1 MKMSEFNVRLKEY
14 VDYFESKLPDFLPKA
29 QPYQEVLSDSVTY
42 CITDGGK
49 RIRPVLVLEF
59 CRLFSGDYSKAM
71 PFAAA
76 IEMIHSYSLAHDD
89 LPCMDDDDMRRGKP
103 SCHKKFGEAN
113 ALLAGDAL
121 LTLAFDTI
129 ANRTDFTAVS
139 PLQAIRAAGVLA
151 EKAGAYGMIGGQV
164 IDLQSEGKKADV
176 EILKL
181 MDSKKTSALISA
193 ACQMGCIIGGAGDEF
208 VHLAGEYAEKIGLA
222 FQIVDDILD
231 VKGDAK
237 LLGKPVGS
245 DSENDKSTYVSLLG
259 LEKSQR
265 IVDALTD
272 EAIDILNRFEGSDF
286 LKELTLFLAKRD
298 Y

>member
-1 MKMSEFNVRLKEY
+1 MSDFSNSLKKY
-14 VDYFESKLPDFLPKA
+14 VDYFEDNLPKFLPEAK
-29 QPYQEVLSDSVTY
+29 PYQEVLSDSVTY

-59 CRLFSGDYSKAM
+59 CRICCGEYEKAM

-129 ANRTDFTAVS
+129 ANRTDFNTVS
-139 PLQAIRAAGVLA
+139 PLKAIRAAGVLA
-151 EKAGAYGMIGGQV
+151 EKAGVYGMIGGQV

-193 ACQMGCIIGGAGDEF
+193 ACQMGCIIGGADDHK
-208 VHLAGEYAEKIGLA
+208 VKLAGDFAEKIGLA

-259 LEKSQR
+259 LDESQR
-265 IVDALTD
+265 IVDKLTD
-272 EAIDILNRFEGSDF
+272 EAIEILNEFDGSDF

>member
-1 MKMSEFNVRLKEY
+1 MMNDFKMHLKEY
-14 VDYFESKLPDFLPKA
+14 VDFFEDNLPQFLPKA
-29 QPYQEVLSDSVTY
+29 EPHQEVLSESVTY

-59 CRLFSGDYSKAM
+59 CRLFCGDYKKAM

-103 SCHKKFGEAN
+103 SCHKKYGEAN

-129 ANRTDFTAVS
+129 ASKTDFSDIS

-151 EKAGAYGMIGGQV
+151 EKAGVYGMIGGQV

-181 MDSKKTSALISA
+181 MDSKKTSALIAA
-193 ACQMGCIIGGAGDEF
+193 ACQMGCIVGGADEADIA
-208 VHLAGEYAEKIGLA
+208 LAGEYAEKIGLA

-259 LEKSQR
+259 LEQSQR
-265 IVDALTD
+265 LVDDLTN
-272 EAIDILNRFEGSDF
+272 EAIEILNRFEGSEF
-286 LKELTLFLAKRD
+286 LRELTLFLAKRD

>member
-1 MKMSEFNVRLKEY
+1 MSEFKNRLKSY
-14 VDYFESKLPDFLPKA
+14 VDYFENNLLDYLPEAK
-29 QPYQEVLSDSVTY
+29 PYQEVLSDSVTY

-59 CRLFSGDYSKAM
+59 CRLFSGEYEKAM

-89 LPCMDDDDMRRGKP
+89 LPCMDNDDMRRGKP

-129 ANRTDFTAVS
+129 ANRTVFNAVS

-151 EKAGAYGMIGGQV
+151 EKAGAYGMIGGQI
-164 IDLQSEGKKADV
+164 IDLQNEGKKADV

-193 ACQMGCIIGGAGDEF
+193 ACQMGCIVGGADDEAIA
-208 VHLAGEYAEKIGLA
+208 LAGGYAEKIGLA

-259 LEKSQR
+259 LEESQQ
-265 IVDALTD
+265 IVDNLTS
-272 EAIDILNRFEGSDF
+272 EAIDILDRFEGSDF

>member
-1 MKMSEFNVRLKEY
+1 MNKFEISLKSY
-14 VDYFESKLPDFLPKA
+14 VDYFESNLPNYLPKA
-29 QPYQEVLSDSVTY
+29 KPYQEVLSDSVTY

-49 RIRPVLVLEF
+49 RIRPILVLEF
-59 CRLFSGDYSKAM
+59 CRLFCGEYEKAM

-129 ANRTDFTAVS
+129 ANRTDFNAVS
-139 PLQAIRAAGVLA
+139 PLRAIRAAGVLA
-151 EKAGAYGMIGGQV
+151 EKAGAYGMIGGQI
-164 IDLQSEGKKADV
+164 IDLQNEGKKADV

-193 ACQMGCIIGGAGDEF
+193 ACQMGCIVGGADDEAIAF
-208 VHLAGEYAEKIGLA
+208 AGEYAEKIGLA

-259 LEKSQR
+259 LEKSQE
-265 IVDALTD
+265 IVDSLTN

>member
-1 MKMSEFNVRLKEY
+1 MSEFKNRLKSY
-14 VDYFESKLPDFLPKA
+14 VDYFENNLPDYLPEAK
-29 QPYQEVLSDSVTY
+29 PYQEVLSDSVTY

-59 CRLFSGDYSKAM
+59 CRLFSGEYEKAM

-89 LPCMDDDDMRRGKP
+89 LPCMDNDDMRRGKP

-129 ANRTDFTAVS
+129 ANRTDFNTVS
-139 PLQAIRAAGVLA
+139 PLQAIRATGVLS
-151 EKAGAYGMIGGQV
+151 EKAGVYGMIGGQV
-164 IDLQSEGKKADV
+164 IDLQNEGKKADV

-193 ACQMGCIIGGAGDEF
+193 ACQMGCIVGGADDEAIT
-208 VHLAGEYAEKIGLA
+208 LAGEYAEKIGLA

-259 LEKSQR
+259 LEESQR
-265 IVDALTD
+265 IVDKLTS
-272 EAIDILNRFEGSDF
+272 EAIDILSRFEGSDF
-286 LKELTLFLAKRD
+286 LKELTLFLAKRE

>member
-1 MKMSEFNVRLKEY
+1 MSEFNVRLKEY

>member
-1 MKMSEFNVRLKEY
+1 MMSEFKNQLKEY
-14 VDYFESKLPDFLPKA
+14 VDFFESKLPDYLPGA
-29 QPYQEVLSDSVTY
+29 RAYQEVISDAVTY

-59 CRLFSGDYSKAM
+59 CRIFCGEYSKAM

-103 SCHKKFGEAN
+103 SCHKKYGEAN

-129 ANRTDFTAVS
+129 ANRTDLTRIS
-139 PLQAIRAAGVLA
+139 PSQALRACGVLA
-151 EKAGAYGMIGGQV
+151 EKAGVYGMIGGQV
-164 IDLQSEGKKADV
+164 IDLQSEGKKADI

-193 ACQMGCIIGGAGDEF
+193 ACQMGCIIGGADDEYIA
-208 VHLAGEYAEKIGLA
+208 LSGEYAEKIGLA

-237 LLGKPVGS
+237 VLGKPVGS

-259 LEKSQR
+259 LEKSQM
-265 IVDALTD
+265 IVDELTK
-272 EAIDILNRFEGSDF
+272 EAIDILDRFDGSDF

>member
-1 MKMSEFNVRLKEY
+1 MNKFEISLKSY
-14 VDYFESKLPDFLPKA
+14 VDYFESNLSNYLPEAK
-29 QPYQEVLSDSVTY
+29 PYQEVLSDCVTY

-49 RIRPVLVLEF
+49 RIRPILVLEF
-59 CRLFSGDYSKAM
+59 CRLFCGEYEKAM

-129 ANRTDFTAVS
+129 ANRTDFNAVS

-151 EKAGAYGMIGGQV
+151 EKAGAYGMIGGQI
-164 IDLQSEGKKADV
+164 IDLQNEGKKADV

-193 ACQMGCIIGGAGDEF
+193 ACQMGCIVGGADDEAIA
-208 VHLAGEYAEKIGLA
+208 LAGDYAEKIGLA

-259 LEKSQR
+259 LEESQK
-265 IVDALTD
+265 IVDNLTN

>member
-1 MKMSEFNVRLKEY
+1 MSEFKNRLKSY
-14 VDYFESKLPDFLPKA
+14 VDYFENNLLDYLPEAK
-29 QPYQEVLSDSVTY
+29 PYQEVLSDSVTY

-59 CRLFSGDYSKAM
+59 CRLFSGEYEKAM

-89 LPCMDDDDMRRGKP
+89 LPCMDNDDMRRGKP

-113 ALLAGDAL
+113 A
-121 LTLAFDTI
+121 FVF
-129 ANRTDFTAVS
+129 NAVS

-151 EKAGAYGMIGGQV
+151 EKAGAYGMIGGQI
-164 IDLQSEGKKADV
+164 IDLQNEGKKADV

-193 ACQMGCIIGGAGDEF
+193 ACQMGCIVGGADDEAIA
-208 VHLAGEYAEKIGLA
+208 LAGGYAEKIGLA

-259 LEKSQR
+259 LEESQQ
-265 IVDALTD
+265 IVDNLTS
-272 EAIDILNRFEGSDF
+272 EAIDILDRFEGSDF

>member
-1 MKMSEFNVRLKEY
+1 MSEFKNRLKSY
-14 VDYFESKLPDFLPKA
+14 VDYFENNLPDYLPEAK
-29 QPYQEVLSDSVTY
+29 PYQEVLSDSVTY

-59 CRLFSGDYSKAM
+59 CRLFSGEYEKAM

-89 LPCMDDDDMRRGKP
+89 LPCMDNDDMRRGKP

-129 ANRTDFTAVS
+129 ANRTDFDTVS
-139 PLQAIRAAGVLA
+139 PLQAIRSIGVLA
-151 EKAGAYGMIGGQV
+151 EKAGVYGMIGGQV
-164 IDLQSEGKKADV
+164 IDLQNEGKKADV

-193 ACQMGCIIGGAGDEF
+193 ACQMGCIVGGADDEAIT
-208 VHLAGEYAEKIGLA
+208 LAGEYAEKIGLA

-259 LEKSQR
+259 LEESQR
-265 IVDALTD
+265 IVDKLTN
-272 EAIDILNRFEGSDF
+272 EAIDILSRFEGSDF
-286 LKELTLFLAKRD
+286 LKELTLFLAKRE

>member
-1 MKMSEFNVRLKEY
+1 MSDFSNSLKKY
-14 VDYFESKLPDFLPKA
+14 VDYFEDNLPKFLPEAK
-29 QPYQEVLSDSVTY
+29 PYQEVLSDSVIY

-59 CRLFSGDYSKAM
+59 CRICCGEYEKAM

-129 ANRTDFTAVS
+129 ANRTDFNTVS

-151 EKAGAYGMIGGQV
+151 EKAGVYGMIGGQV
-164 IDLQSEGKKADV
+164 IDLQSEGKKADI

-193 ACQMGCIIGGAGDEF
+193 ACQMGCIIGGADDHK
-208 VHLAGEYAEKIGLA
+208 VKLAGDFAEKIGLA

-259 LEKSQR
+259 LDESQQ
-265 IVDALTD
+265 IVDKLTD
-272 EAIDILNRFEGSDF
+272 EAIEILNEFDGSDF

>member
-1 MKMSEFNVRLKEY
+1 MSEFKNRLKSY
-14 VDYFESKLPDFLPKA
+14 IDYFENNLPNYLPEAK
-29 QPYQEVLSDSVTY
+29 PYQEVLSDSVTY

-49 RIRPVLVLEF
+49 RIRPVLVMEF
-59 CRLFSGDYSKAM
+59 CRLCCGNYEKAM

-89 LPCMDDDDMRRGKP
+89 LPCMDNDDMRRGKP

-129 ANRTDFTAVS
+129 ANRTDFDAVS

-151 EKAGAYGMIGGQV
+151 EKAGVYGMIGGQV
-164 IDLQSEGKKADV
+164 IDLESEGKKADI

-193 ACQMGCIIGGAGDEF
+193 ACQMGCIVGGADEEKIA
-208 VHLAGEYAEKIGLA
+208 LAGEYAEKIGLA

-259 LEKSQR
+259 LDESQK
-265 IVDALTD
+265 IVDDLTED
-272 EAIDILNRFEGSDF
+272 AIGILNKFEDSDF

>member
-1 MKMSEFNVRLKEY
+1 MSDFSNSLKKY
-14 VDYFESKLPDFLPKA
+14 VDYFEDNLPKFLPEAK
-29 QPYQEVLSDSVTY
+29 PYQEVLSDSVTY

-59 CRLFSGDYSKAM
+59 CRICCGEYEKAM

-129 ANRTDFTAVS
+129 ANKTDFNAVS
-139 PLQAIRAAGVLA
+139 PLQTIRAAGVLA
-151 EKAGAYGMIGGQV
+151 EKAGVYGMIGGQV

-193 ACQMGCIIGGAGDEF
+193 ACQMGCIVGGADDHK
-208 VHLAGEYAEKIGLA
+208 VKLAGDFAEKIGLA

-259 LEKSQR
+259 LDESQQ
-265 IVDALTD
+265 IVDKLTN
-272 EAIDILNRFEGSDF
+272 EAIEILNEFDGSDF

>member
-1 MKMSEFNVRLKEY
+1 MSDFSNSLKKY
-14 VDYFESKLPDFLPKA
+14 VDYFEDNLPKFLPEAK
-29 QPYQEVLSDSVTY
+29 PYQEVLSDSVAY

-59 CRLFSGDYSKAM
+59 CRICCGEYEKAM

-129 ANRTDFTAVS
+129 ANRTDFNNVS
-139 PLQAIRAAGVLA
+139 PLYAIRAAGVLA
-151 EKAGAYGMIGGQV
+151 EKAGVYGMIGGQV

-193 ACQMGCIIGGAGDEF
+193 ACQMGCIIGGADDHK
-208 VHLAGEYAEKIGLA
+208 VKLAGDFAEKIGLA

-259 LEKSQR
+259 LDESQQ
-265 IVDALTD
+265 IVDKLTN
-272 EAIDILNRFEGSDF
+272 EAIEILNEFDGSDF

>member
-1 MKMSEFNVRLKEY
+1 MSDFSNSLKKY
-14 VDYFESKLPDFLPKA
+14 VDYFEDNLPKFLPEAK
-29 QPYQEVLSDSVTY
+29 PYQEVLSDSVTY

-59 CRLFSGDYSKAM
+59 CRICCGEYEKAM

-129 ANRTDFTAVS
+129 ANRTDFNTVS
-139 PLQAIRAAGVLA
+139 SLQAIRAAGVLA
-151 EKAGAYGMIGGQV
+151 EKAGVYGMIGGQV

-193 ACQMGCIIGGAGDEF
+193 ACQMGCIIGGADDHK
-208 VHLAGEYAEKIGLA
+208 VKLAGDFAEKIGLA

-259 LEKSQR
+259 LDESQR
-265 IVDALTD
+265 IVDKLTD
-272 EAIDILNRFEGSDF
+272 EAIEILNEFDGSDF

>member
-1 MKMSEFNVRLKEY
+1 MSEFKKRLKSY
-14 VDYFESKLPDFLPKA
+14 VDYFENNLPNYLPEAK
-29 QPYQEVLSDSVTY
+29 PYQEVLSDSVTY

-49 RIRPVLVLEF
+49 RIRPVLVMEF
-59 CRLFSGDYSKAM
+59 CRLCCGEYEKAM

-89 LPCMDDDDMRRGKP
+89 LPCMDNDDMRRGKP

-129 ANRTDFTAVS
+129 ANRTDFDSVS

-151 EKAGAYGMIGGQV
+151 EKAGVYGMIGGQV
-164 IDLQSEGKKADV
+164 IDLESEGKKADIEV
-176 EILKL
+176 LKL

-193 ACQMGCIIGGAGDEF
+193 ACQMGCIVGGADEEKIA
-208 VHLAGEYAEKIGLA
+208 LAGEYAEKIGLA

-259 LEKSQR
+259 LDESQK
-265 IVDALTD
+265 IVDDLTED
-272 EAIDILNRFEGSDF
+272 AIGILNKFEDSDF

>member
-1 MKMSEFNVRLKEY
+1 MSDFSNSLKKY
-14 VDYFESKLPDFLPKA
+14 VDYFEDNLPKFLPEAK
-29 QPYQEVLSDSVTY
+29 PYQEVLSDSVTY

-59 CRLFSGDYSKAM
+59 CRICCGEYEKAM

-129 ANRTDFTAVS
+129 ANRTDFNTVS
-139 PLQAIRAAGVLA
+139 PLQSIRAAGVLA
-151 EKAGAYGMIGGQV
+151 EKAGVYGMIGGQV

-193 ACQMGCIIGGAGDEF
+193 ACQMGCIIGGADDHK
-208 VHLAGEYAEKIGLA
+208 VKLAGDFAEKIGLA

-259 LEKSQR
+259 LDESQQ
-265 IVDALTD
+265 IVDKLTN
-272 EAIDILNRFEGSDF
+272 EAIEILNEFDGSDF

>member
-1 MKMSEFNVRLKEY
+1 MKMSEFNARLKEY
-14 VDYFESKLPDFLPKA
+14 VDYFESKLPDYLPKA

-129 ANRTDFTAVS
+129 ANRTDFAAVS

-151 EKAGAYGMIGGQV
+151 EKAGVYGMIGGQV

-193 ACQMGCIIGGAGDEF
+193 ACQMGCIIGGADDEA
-208 VHLAGEYAEKIGLA
+208 VRLADEYAEKIGLA

-259 LEKSQR
+259 LEESQK
-265 IVDALTD
+265 IVDRLTD